1 MKPGY
6 RTRKFH
12 FLIRRRNCLHL
23 SCESRYMKT
32 LIASFVFFLILFS
45 SLPVFSQQDVSYTLQ
60 KLDSRN
66 GLSNSSVNAIFQGND
81 KILWV
86 GTWDG
91 LNSFNGSSFKTFN
104 YNQDPSRGIKNN
116 VIEDITED
124 ATHRVWVCTV
134 EGISG
139 YKPSTGEFTHYFYNT
154 AGKNVTEKQFILF
167 TDTSRTVYV
176 YSAGSGLQ
184 HFDERTVSF
193 VPVKTDLP
201 DQKVKQLLFDQNGI
215 CWILMNDG
223 RLGSF
228 QVQKNEL
235 KPVLSFGKI
244 NGIHSIHVLNGEL
257 FTTTQGGSLEKLSST
272 GHIPIAQFGAPV
284 KLIVPYEDHYIIA
297 LEKRGCIVAD
307 KNFQRSDF
315 LHQELRVL
323 QESQINTIHAGSDK
337 ILWFGT
343 DGNGMAK
350 IAPVRKPFTLIS
362 NTNAGLRDDKQ
373 VRTFEKVGN
382 EIWVGTKGNGILSF
396 PFPADKTV
404 SPRIYTEATGLSNN
418 AVYAIRQIN
427 DQWTYIGSDGDGL
440 LLYDHKKRH
449 FISWKQVKGSGASS
463 FRSVYS
469 ILPDTD
475 GSVWLGTSG
484 YGLIHLKLEG
494 EQPTL
499 SYFRQYT
506 SNGKN
511 AGPASDIIF
520 SLTKDQKGRI
530 WMGCRYGGVSILDP
544 KTETFTTIRADNT
557 DTGLSHSDVLYV
569 LSDSRHQMWIGTSF
583 GLNMIP
589 EDFEGRSFKRLTV
602 AQGLPNNTIH
612 GIAEDSQ
619 GMIWVSTNNGLARII
634 RDNNEVIRFSENDG
648 LQSNE
653 FSDGAVWK
661 SPDGTLFFG
670 GIYGFNYCESWKILI
685 NTAQPNLQVTGLQ
698 LGGKQPAEGSYL
710 VLKPDVANT
719 PAEFTLSPYHNY
731 FDLSIKAVDFNNAGK
746 SEYAYRLDGFDKNWH
761 YPGSSGFIS
770 YGNLPAG
777 DYELNIKWSNGEGQ
791 WTKEETVMNLTVEQY
806 LWLTPA
812 AFLLYY
818 VLAVIFVYVVYTYRK
833 SKTEMKHKLDLEYRL
848 RLKEEKLHA
857 EKLDFFTNIAHELQT
872 PLTLIMGSVEHQQQ
886 QRDTDPR
893 NVLSLVHQQAS
904 RLAYLIEQLMEFR
917 KAEEGHLKAN
927 NQPVSASAFFTNI
940 ARLFVHFREHSN
952 ISYNYEIEENI
963 FISSDPDKLEKIVF
977 NLLSNAFKYTSE
989 GEAIQ
994 FHVYKN
1000 AELGELELMIANSGH
1015 DIPEAEMEKLFDK
1028 FFTGNS
1034 KQKFS
1039 SGLGLAF
1046 TRQLVTLLNG
1056 KINAY
1061 CKDNWAC
1068 FKVSLP
1074 LANYVVVGPDR
1085 PSLWS
1090 LQPSLLIRTIA
1101 QEPLSKDRLSPSANN
1116 KAALLQSIE
1125 EGGRP
1130 IILIVEDEAPIR
1142 QLLHNLLAGTYI
1154 IYEASN
1160 GREALACM
1168 TAVIPHLIISDI
1180 MMDDMNGL
1188 ELCKKVKNIPDTCH
1202 IPFLLLS
1209 ARGSMDQQ
1217 HEGYEAGADAYLPK
1231 PFHNQHVIGRIR
1243 QLLESRKRLHDYFRN
1258 KALPGADVPQG
1269 MNEADR
1275 EFLEKLIALITNEL
1289 SNAEL
1294 DASRLELAMA
1304 MSRMQL
1310 YRRIKIISGMTP
1322 AEFIRNIR
1330 LQKAAELLETTRLT
1344 VSEIFFQTGFNNQ
1357 SYFFR
1362 EFKKKYAQSPN
1373 DYRRKFNVAN
1383 YTN

>member
-1 MKPGY
+1 
-6 RTRKFH
+6 
-12 FLIRRRNCLHL
+12 
-23 SCESRYMKT
+23 MKT
-32 LIASFVFFLILFS
+32 LFASFVFLPILFS
-45 SLPVFSQQDVSYTLQ
+45 SSPVFAQQDVSYTLQ

-66 GLSNSSVNAIFQGND
+66 GLSNSSVNAIFQGDD

-104 YNQDPSRGIKNN
+104 YSQDPVRGIKNN

-124 ATHRVWVCTV
+124 AAHRVWICTV
-134 EGISG
+134 EGISS

-154 AGKNVTEKQFILF
+154 IGKNVTEKQFVLF
-167 TDTSRTVYV
+167 TDTSRTAYV
-176 YSAGSGLQ
+176 YSAASGLQ
-184 HFDERTVSF
+184 RFDERTASF
-193 VPVKTDLP
+193 LPIKIDLP
-201 DQKVKQLLFDQNGI
+201 DRKVKQLLFDANGI
-215 CWILMNDG
+215 CWVLLNDG

-228 QVQKNEL
+228 QSEKNQFRPVQSFEKN
-235 KPVLSFGKI
+235 K
-244 NGIHSIHVLNGEL
+244 GIHSIHLLNGEL
-257 FTTTQGGSLEKLSST
+257 FITNTGNELVRLSSS
-272 GHIPIAQFGAPV
+272 GHTLIRQFASPV
-284 KLIVPYEDHYIIA
+284 KLIIPYEDHYIIA
-297 LEKRGCIVAD
+297 WEKRGCIVTD
-307 KNFQRSDF
+307 KNFQAADF
-315 LHQELRVL
+315 LKQEIGTLQEL
-323 QESQINTIHAGSDK
+323 QINTIHTGADK

-343 DGNGMAK
+343 DGNGVAK
-350 IAPVRKPFTLIS
+350 ISPVRKPFALVS
-362 NTNAGLRDDKQ
+362 NTSAGLRDDKQ

-382 EIWVGTKGNGILSF
+382 EVWVGTKGNGILSF
-396 PFPADKTV
+396 PFSSGKNIVPHL
-404 SPRIYTEATGLSNN
+404 YTEANGLSNN
-418 AVYAIRQIN
+418 AVYAIKQIN
-427 DQWTYIGSDGDGL
+427 ENWTYIGSDGDGL
-440 LLYDHKKRH
+440 LLYDHRKKQ
-449 FISWKQVKGSGASS
+449 FINWKQVKGSSASA

-494 EQPTL
+494 DQPALT
-499 SYFRQYT
+499 YFKQYT
-506 SNGKN
+506 FNGKN
-511 AGPASDIIF
+511 SGPASDIIF

-530 WMGCRYGGVSILDP
+530 WMGCRYGGVSILDK
-544 KTETFTTIRADNT
+544 KTEIFATIRADNT
-557 DTGLSHSDVLYV
+557 EEGLSHNDVLYV
-569 LSDSRHQMWIGTSF
+569 LADSRHQMWIGTSF
-583 GLNMIP
+583 GLNTIP
-589 EDFEGRSFKRLTV
+589 EDYEGKAFQRITV

-634 RDNNEVIRFSENDG
+634 RSSNEVIRFSENDG

-670 GIYGFNYCESWKILI
+670 GIYGFNYCEPWKILI

-698 LGGKQPAEGSYL
+698 LGGGQPAEGGYM
-710 VLKPDVANT
+710 VLKPDVTNT
-719 PAEFTLSPYHNY
+719 SAEFTLSPYHNY
-731 FDLSIKAVDFNNAGK
+731 FDLSIKAIDFNNAGK

-761 YPGSSGFIS
+761 YPGSSGYIS

-777 DYELNIKWSNGEGQ
+777 DYILKVKWSNGEGQ
-791 WTKEETVMNLTVEQY
+791 WTNEKAVMTLNVEQY

-818 VLAVIFVYVVYTYRK
+818 VLAVIFIYVIYTYRK

-886 QRDTDPR
+886 QHQADPQ

-917 KAEEGHLKAN
+917 KAEEGHLKATY
-927 NQPVSASAFFTNI
+927 QLIPASVFFTNI

-952 ISYNYEIEENI
+952 IGYNYEIEENI

-977 NLLSNAFKYTSE
+977 NLLSNAFKYTSA
-989 GEAIQ
+989 GEKIHFQ
-994 FHVYKN
+994 VYKN
-1000 AELGELELMIANSGH
+1000 AERDELELMVANSGH

-1034 KQKFS
+1034 GQKFS

-1056 KINAY
+1056 KITAY

-1068 FKVSLP
+1068 FKVTLP
-1074 LANYVVVGPDR
+1074 LANYVAADPDQ
-1085 PSLWS
+1085 PSLRS

-1101 QEPLSKDRLSPSANN
+1101 QEPVSKDHLSPAANN
-1116 KAALLQSIE
+1116 KVALLQSIE
-1125 EGGRP
+1125 EGERP

-1142 QLLHNLLAGTYI
+1142 QLLHNLLSDTYI
-1154 IYEASN
+1154 IYEAAN

-1168 TAVIPHLIISDI
+1168 TTVIPHLIISDI

-1202 IPFLLLS
+1202 VPFLLLS

-1231 PFHNQHVIGRIR
+1231 PFHNQHVLGRIQ

-1258 KALPGADVPQG
+1258 KAMPGAGVPQG
-1269 MNEADR
+1269 MNDADR
-1275 EFLEKLIALITNEL
+1275 EFLEKLIALITSEL
-1289 SNAEL
+1289 SDTEL
-1294 DASRLELAMA
+1294 DASRLEAAMA

-1310 YRRIKIISGMTP
+1310 YRRIKTISGMTP

-1362 EFKKKYAQSPN
+1362 EFKKKYTQSPN